1 MCPRSTL
8 RVTAHAKER
17 DEPARERVTELHMS
31 CSTMRIVLLMLLT
44 IAAYPAG
51 AQEEGDDDPRGNVN
65 LGLNIAAPLNP
76 VARFVNIGW
85 GMTTGAGYNFNRRNG
100 IVNEFMWQHLFPT
113 NDALTPIRIALQN
126 PNLNASGDVI
136 AFTSNYRFELRGKAV
151 GTYFIGG
158 GGLYYRTTS
167 LSQRVTTGSN
177 ITCNPTWFWWGFSC
191 SSGSVT
197 ANQTLASSSSY
208 AMGGNVGIGFTARVG
223 DAPYRVYVESRYH
236 YAPSKNVNTQ
246 LVVVSVG
253 IRY

>member
-1 MCPRSTL
+1 
-8 RVTAHAKER
+8 
-17 DEPARERVTELHMS
+17 MS
-31 CSTMRIVLLMLLT
+31 CTKICVALLVLLT
-44 IAAYPAG
+44 IATRSAE
-51 AQEEGDDDPRGNVN
+51 AQEEGDDNPRGNVN

-76 VARFVNIGW
+76 VARVVNIGW
-85 GMTTGAGYNFNRRNG
+85 GLTTGAGYNFNRRNG
-100 IVNEFMWQHLFPT
+100 VVTEFMWQHLFP
-113 NDALTPIRIALQN
+113 NSGALTTIRTGLQN
-126 PNLNASGDVI
+126 PNVNASGDVV
-136 AFTSNYRFELRGKAV
+136 AFTSNYRFELRGKSV

-208 AMGGNVGIGFTARVG
+208 AMGGNAGIGFTARVG

>member
-1 MCPRSTL
+1 LTIN
-8 RVTAHAKER
+8 TAER
-17 DEPARERVTELHMS
+17 NKPVPERVPELEMS
-31 CSTMRIVLLMLLT
+31 RTRKRVALLVFLT
-44 IAAYPAG
+44 IAACCAG
-51 AQEEGDDDPRGNVN
+51 AQDEGDDNPRGNVN
-65 LGLNIAAPLNP
+65 LGFNIAAPLNP

-85 GMTTGAGYNFNRRNG
+85 GLTTGAGYNFNRRNG
-100 IVNEFMWQHLFPT
+100 VVNEFMWQHLFPT

-126 PNLNASGDVI
+126 PNLNASGDVV

-151 GTYFIGG
+151 GTYFIVG

-167 LSQRVTTGSN
+167 LSQRITTGSN
-177 ITCNPTWFWWGFSC
+177 VTCNPTWFWWGFSC
-191 SSGSVT
+191 SSGTVT

>member
-1 MCPRSTL
+1 MTGTKI
-8 RVTAHAKER
+8 RVAFL
-17 DEPARERVTELHMS
+17 V
-31 CSTMRIVLLMLLT
+31 LLT
-44 IAAYPAG
+44 ITACCAE

-65 LGLNIAAPLNP
+65 LALNIAAPLNP
-76 VARFVNIGW
+76 VARFANIGW
-85 GMTTGAGYNFNRRNG
+85 GLTTGAGYNFNRRNG
-100 IVNEFMWQHLFPT
+100 VVNEFMWQHLFPT
-113 NDALTPIRIALQN
+113 NGALTPIRIALQN

-177 ITCNPTWFWWGFSC
+177 VTCNPTWFWWGFNC
-191 SSGSVT
+191 TSGTVT

-208 AMGGNVGIGFTARVG
+208 AMGGNVGVGFTARVG

-236 YAPSKNVNTQ
+236 YAPSKNINTQ